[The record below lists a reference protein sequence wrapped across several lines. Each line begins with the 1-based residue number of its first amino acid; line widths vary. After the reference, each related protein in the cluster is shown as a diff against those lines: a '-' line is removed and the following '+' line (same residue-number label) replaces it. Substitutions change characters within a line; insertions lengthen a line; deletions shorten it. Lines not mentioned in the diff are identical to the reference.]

1 LKPKSVILSMY
12 RVTAPSMI
20 EAWSEGPRRRVHKAH
35 RRRVVMAALRIRSG
49 LSRFIIVAG
58 LALMLATG
66 SFAAMK
72 PSHASAATI
81 SCSTKWRIA
90 GGYLA
95 MRDMFYAVGMYD
107 EGNYYAALSD
117 AWFNSC

>member
-1 LKPKSVILSMY
+1 MAMLK
-12 RVTAPSMI
+12 
-20 EAWSEGPRRRVHKAH
+20 
-35 RRRVVMAALRIRSG
+35 IRSAV
-49 LSRFIIVAG
+49 SRLVLVAG
-58 LALMLATG
+58 LAAILATG
-66 SFAAMK
+66 TFTMLK
-72 PSHASAATI
+72 PSHASAAPI
-81 SCSTKWRIA
+81 SCSTKWRIS

>member
-1 LKPKSVILSMY
+1 MELLKVRSV
-12 RVTAPSMI
+12 V
-20 EAWSEGPRRRVHKAH
+20 
-35 RRRVVMAALRIRSG
+35 
-49 LSRFIIVAG
+49 SRFIIVAG
-58 LALMLATG
+58 LALTLATG
-66 SFAAMK
+66 SAALMK
-72 PSHASAATI
+72 QPQASAAPI
-81 SCSTKWRIA
+81 SCSTKWRIS

>member
-1 LKPKSVILSMY
+1 MEL
-12 RVTAPSMI
+12 
-20 EAWSEGPRRRVHKAH
+20 HK
-35 RRRVVMAALRIRSG
+35 LRSA
-49 LSRFIIVAG
+49 LSRFIIVSG
-58 LALMLATG
+58 LALVLATG
-66 SFAAMK
+66 TFAMIES
-72 PSHASAATI
+72 SHASAAPI
-81 SCSTKWRIA
+81 SCSTKWRIS

>member
-1 LKPKSVILSMY
+1 ME
-12 RVTAPSMI
+12 M
-20 EAWSEGPRRRVHKAH
+20 
-35 RRRVVMAALRIRSG
+35 LRFRSAI
-49 LSRFIIVAG
+49 SRFVVVAG
-58 LALMLATG
+58 LALTLATG
-66 SFAAMK
+66 SAALMK
-72 PSHASAATI
+72 PSHVSAATI
-81 SCSTKWRIA
+81 SCSTKWHIS